1 MKDGF
6 TGLLNDYIDKVGVT
20 NNNLI
25 RMTGIDRST
34 FYKIL
39 SGKRQPTEEQFKAII
54 CALSLPRLEEEALRR
69 EYVRETLGEEEWQNR
84 QTIRKL
90 LHVLAEPELEVLC
103 PVETSRPASV
113 DFQNY
118 TAQGPD
124 PANQMMLR
132 FLQDEFGKEYPRLSF
147 FMPVDREQFYS
158 VLRDQCTLHAG
169 KQIQIRQLMQFPTGS
184 TFSKCSILEYFE
196 HLVYHLTRGPWDY
209 QAYFYY
215 ERALLP
221 TGLGNLFPYYIIA
234 GGKILMLNADFTR
247 SMLLREPEIVSMYE
261 TAFEEALA
269 ASKPIR
275 ETIGYAEMLMA
286 LEMPGKKIS
295 FESIPCAAMVAKSD
309 YTRKYIAD
317 GAFGD
322 FIWNHCKRLQEENE
336 LLVFSTMGGLE
347 RFAQT
352 GQVEEVPSA
361 LMAPMSVED
370 RIESFENLKAHIQK
384 EYFIVDETVLPVSS
398 NWMLTLYED
407 NTLYIYPR
415 IATGDEQV
423 ICVQEKNIINAFTS
437 FFRSLSKGPDVLG
450 KEKVLM
456 KINEMIETLS
466 NDAFEKEEKEDA

>member
-1 MKDGF
+1 MRDGF
-6 TGLLNDYIDKVGVT
+6 TGLLNDYIEKVGVA
-20 NNNLI
+20 NNTLI
-25 RMTGIDRST
+25 RVTGIDRST

-39 SGKRQPTEEQFKAII
+39 GGKRQPTEEQLEII
-54 CALSLPRLEEEALRR
+54 IGALSLPRLEEEALRK
-69 EYVRETLGEEEWQNR
+69 EYVRETVGEEEWQNQ

-90 LHVLAEPELEVLC
+90 LRVLAEPELEEIR
-103 PVETSRPASV
+103 PVVAERPESV

-118 TAQGPD
+118 TVEGLD
-124 PANQMMLR
+124 PTNQMMLR
-132 FLQDEFGKEYPRLSF
+132 FLQDEFGKECPKLSF

-158 VLRDQCTLHAG
+158 VLRNQCALHAG
-169 KQIQIRQLMQFPTGS
+169 RQIQIRQLMQFPTGS

-234 GGKILMLNADFTR
+234 GGKILMLNSDFTR
-247 SMLLREPEIVSMYE
+247 AMLIREPEIVSMYE
-261 TAFEEALA
+261 AAFEEALA
-269 ASKPIR
+269 VSKPIR
-275 ETIGYAEMLMA
+275 ETISYPEMLMA

-317 GAFGD
+317 GDFGD
-322 FIWNHCKRLQEENE
+322 FIWNHCNRLQEENE

-352 GQVEEVPSA
+352 GQVEEVPPA
-361 LMAPMSVED
+361 LMAPMSVDD
-370 RIESFENLKAHIQK
+370 RIESFENLKKHIQK
-384 EYFIVDETVLPVSS
+384 EYFIVDETVMPVSP
-398 NWMLTLYED
+398 NWMITLYED

-437 FFRSLSKGPDVLG
+437 FFRTLSKGSDVLG
-450 KEKVLM
+450 KEEVLM
-456 KINEMIETLS
+456 KIEKMIETLR
-466 NDAFEKEEKEDA
+466 NDA